1 MKRLLPLGILF
12 FMVCSSAFSQVTTSN
27 IRGAVVDDQNVPLF
41 GANVVAV
48 HTPTGTR
55 YGAITNE
62 DGRYNLLN
70 LRVGGPYE
78 VTISYVG
85 FKTTVKNDIFLSLGK
100 TFNYNLAMV
109 SDSQALDEVV
119 VVSDASGTFGSDRTG
134 AETSLGD
141 RELRRLPTISRSQA
155 DFTRLEPTA
164 SSDGISFGGRN
175 NQFNN
180 FSLDGSIFN
189 NPFGLDAP
197 TPGGQSN
204 AQPISLDAIDQV
216 QVSLAP
222 YDVRQAGFT
231 GAAVNAVTKSG
242 TNEFHGTVY
251 GFFRNEDL
259 TGGKVS
265 GEDIF
270 VPELTQTQY
279 GISIGGPIV
288 KNKLF
293 FFANFEVDDREDL
306 GSNFFADR
314 GQGGNNV
321 SRVSANDLQLVSDAL
336 AGLGYETG
344 PFENYLLGS
353 ESTKGILKLDWN
365 IDDNNRLALI
375 YNFLDASRD
384 LTANPLAIG
393 RRGPDAT
400 TLQFANSGYQIN
412 NEINSFLAELNSTL
426 GEGTA
431 VNKLQIGYTSFN
443 DFRDPFSSPAPDI
456 NILQDGVRAIVAG
469 HEPFSINNRLEQD
482 VFQITN
488 NLTFF
493 SGDHTVTVGFSYEKF
508 DFFNSFNLG
517 TYVFFN
523 ENGGVGTFAPDFASV
538 DAFLDAVDNGLIG
551 AAINNAETTF
561 NANNQLPIGAP
572 GGWNLAETSVGQ
584 LAFYVQDEWD
594 VTDNFKLTYG
604 LRADRPLY
612 FNTRGLIE
620 ENIDR
625 KGGLLSEGGTYAPDI
640 QYFDENGDPIF
651 LDSFDLPDSSILWS
665 PRLGFN
671 WDVRGDQS
679 FQFRGGSGIFSG
691 RFPFVWVGNQVQN
704 TDFFFYTPTNP
715 NFQFPQVWRSNLGID
730 YRFDNGLIATTDI
743 IFTKDLN
750 AATTYN
756 FGLANPTG
764 SLSGPDSRPIYQLAD
779 RAQIFGGPTNAYVIS
794 NIDEGRSFNWS
805 FKLQKQFDN
814 NLYAMVAYNF
824 LEALDV
830 NSMSAEISSDLFD
843 LNPAVGNVNQAPL
856 APSLFGNKHRIIG
869 QLNKQWTYGNGKW
882 GTSIGAF
889 FEYASGQRFS
899 YTYSGDI
906 NNDGSFTNDLIY
918 IPTTSEVQ
926 QLAFTAPQFPTNPT
940 VQEQRDAFEAFIQ
953 QDEYL
958 SSRRGGFAGRNDL
971 TTPWTGRW
979 DIKILQDLNFNALGE
994 GQNTLQLSLDIL
1006 NFGNLLNS
1014 DWGVV
1019 QLPRST
1025 QPIGVSVDFSQD
1037 TPSPVYSFDPSQ
1049 TSTFVDN
1056 FDLISRWQA
1065 QVGIRYIF

>member
-1 MKRLLPLGILF
+1 MKQILLAGLALVLVIASG
-12 FMVCSSAFSQVTTSN
+12 FSQVTTSN
-27 IRGAVVDDQNVPLF
+27 IRGEVRDDQGVPLL

-70 LRVGGPYE
+70 LRVGGPYD
-78 VTISYVG
+78 VTISYIG
-85 FKTTVKNDIFLSLGK
+85 FKEQKETGIFLSLGK
-100 TFNYNLAMV
+100 TFNLNSQLV
-109 SDSQALDEVV
+109 SESQLLDEVV
-119 VVSDASGTFGSDRTG
+119 VVSDRSGTFGSDRTG
-134 AETSLGD
+134 SETSLGN
-141 RELRRLPTISRSQA
+141 RELRRLPTITRSQS
-155 DFTRLEPTA
+155 DFTRLEPT
-164 SSDGISFGGRN
+164 SDGISFGGRN

-204 AQPISLDAIDQV
+204 AQPISLDAIDQI

-242 TNEFHGTVY
+242 TNEFRGTVY
-251 GFFRNEDL
+251 GFFRNQDL

-270 VPELTQTQY
+270 VPDLTQTQY

-321 SRVSANDLQLVSDAL
+321 SRVSATDLQLVSDAL
-336 AGLGYETG
+336 GGLGYQTG
-344 PFENYLLGS
+344 PFEGYLLDS

-365 IDDNNRLALI
+365 INDNNRLALI
-375 YNFLDASRD
+375 YNFLNASRD
-384 LTANPLAIG
+384 LPANELAIG
-393 RRGPDAT
+393 RRGPDAI
-400 TLQFANSGYQIN
+400 TLQFANSGYEIN

-431 VNKLQIGYTSFN
+431 VNKLQVGYTSFN
-443 DFRDPFSSPAPDI
+443 DFRNPFSSPAPAI
-456 NILQDGVRAIVAG
+456 NIQQDGVRAIVAG

-482 VFQITN
+482 VFQLTN
-488 NLTFF
+488 NLSFF

-517 TYVFFN
+517 AYFFADDRGAVGVF
-523 ENGGVGTFAPDFASV
+523 ADFPNVQS
-538 DAFLDAVDNGLIG
+538 FLDAVDSGLIG
-551 AAINNAETTF
+551 DAINSAESTF
-561 NANNQLPIGAP
+561 AANNAVPIGTP
-572 GGWNLAETSVGQ
+572 GGWALAETSVGQ

-594 VTDNFKLTYG
+594 VTNNFKLTYG

-612 FNTRGLIE
+612 FNTRDLIQ

-625 KGGLLSEGGTYAPDI
+625 KGGLLADGGGYAPDI
-640 QYFDENGDPIF
+640 QYFDENGESIF
-651 LDSFDLPDSSILWS
+651 LDSFDLPDNGILWS

-671 WDVRGDQS
+671 WDIRDDQS
-679 FQFRGGSGIFSG
+679 FQIRGGSGIFSG

-730 YRFDNGLIATTDI
+730 YRFDNGIIATTDI

-756 FGLANPTG
+756 FGLGTPTG
-764 SLSGPDSRPIYQLAD
+764 TLPGPDNRPVYLPSD
-779 RAQIFGGPTNAYVIS
+779 RAQVFGGPTNAYVIS
-794 NIDEGRSFNWS
+794 NIDEGRSFNWTV
-805 FKLQKQFDN
+805 KLQKQFQN

-824 LEALDV
+824 LESLDV

-843 LNPAVGNVNQAPL
+843 LNPVRGNANQTPL
-856 APSLFGNKHRIIG
+856 APSLFGNRHRFIG
-869 QLNKQWTYGNGKW
+869 QFNKQWTYGKGKW

-889 FEYASGQRFS
+889 FEYAEGGRFS

-906 NNDGSFTNDLIY
+906 NGDGSFTNDLIY
-918 IPTTSEVQ
+918 VPTASELQ
-926 QLAFTAPQFPTNPT
+926 QQQFAAPQFPTNPS

-953 QDEYL
+953 QSDYL
-958 SSRRGGFAGRNDL
+958 SDRRGEYVGRNDQL
-971 TTPWTGRW
+971 SPWRGRW
-979 DIKILQDLNFNALGE
+979 DVKILQDLNFSAIGDNK
-994 GQNTLQLSLDIL
+994 NTLQLSLDIL
-1006 NFGNLLNS
+1006 NFGNLISS

-1019 QLPRST
+1019 ELPLTT
-1025 QPIGVSVDFSQD
+1025 QPLGVTIDGN
-1037 TPSPVYSFDPSQ
+1037 TGEPIYSFDPSQ
-1049 TSTFVDN
+1049 TSTFVDD
-1056 FDLISRWQA
+1056 FSVASRWQM
-1065 QVGIRYIF
+1065 QFGLRYIF

>member
-1 MKRLLPLGILF
+1 MLLGLLF
-12 FMVCSSAFSQVTTSN
+12 LLTATTTFSQVTTSN
-27 IRGAVVDDQNVPLF
+27 IRGTVVDDQGEPLL
-41 GANVVAV
+41 GANVLAL

-55 YGAITNE
+55 YGAITN
-62 DGRYNLLN
+62 DKGRFNLLN

-85 FKTTVKNDIFLSLGK
+85 FQEQKDTGLYLSLGN
-100 TFNYNLAMV
+100 TVTLDV
-109 SDSQALDEVV
+109 QLQSSSQQLEEVV
-119 VVSDASGTFGSDRTG
+119 VVSDRSGTFNDDRTG
-134 AETSLGD
+134 SETNIGE

-242 TNEFHGTVY
+242 TNDYKGTVY
-251 GFFRNEDL
+251 GFFRNQDL

-288 KNKLF
+288 KDKLF

-321 SRVSANDLQLVSDAL
+321 SRVSASDLQLVSDAL
-336 AGLGYETG
+336 SGLGYETG
-344 PFENYLLGS
+344 PFEGFLLGS
-353 ESTKGILKLDWN
+353 ESTKGIIKLDWN
-365 IDDNNRLALI
+365 INENNRLALI

-393 RRGPDAT
+393 RRGPDFT
-400 TLQFANSGYQIN
+400 TLQFANSGYRIN
-412 NEINSFLAELNSTL
+412 NEINSWLAELNSTL

-431 VNKLQIGYTSFN
+431 VNKLQIGYTRFN
-443 DFRDPFSSPAPDI
+443 DFRDPFSSPAPPI
-456 NILQDGVRAIVAG
+456 NIQQDGVRAIVAG
-469 HEPFSINNRLEQD
+469 HEPFSINNQLEQQ

-488 NLTFF
+488 NISFF
-493 SGDHTVTVGFSYEKF
+493 TGNHTVTAGFSFERF

-517 TYVFFN
+517 TYTFFN
-523 ENGGVGTFAPDFASV
+523 ENGGVGTFAPDFPSV
-538 DAFLDAVDNGLIG
+538 QAFLDAVDNGLIG
-551 AAINNAETTF
+551 DAINNAESIF
-561 NANNQLPIGAP
+561 NANNALPIGAP
-572 GGWNLAETSVGQ
+572 GGWSLAETEVGQ

-594 VTDNFKLTYG
+594 IADNFKLTYG

-612 FNTRGLIE
+612 FNTLDRIN
-620 ENIDR
+620 ENIAR
-625 KGGLLSEGGTYAPDI
+625 APAFVPGI
-640 QYFDENGDPIF
+640 PYFDENNNPIS
-651 LDSFDLPDSSILWS
+651 LDSRNLPDNSILWS
-665 PRLGFN
+665 PRIGFN
-671 WDVRGDQS
+671 WDVKNDRT
-679 FQFRGGSGIFSG
+679 FQVRGGSGIFSG

-704 TDFFFYTPTNP
+704 VNIFFFTPTNP
-715 NFQFPQVWRSNLGID
+715 NFQFPQVWRSNLGLD
-730 YRFDNGLIATTDI
+730 YKFDNGIVATTDVI
-743 IFTKDLN
+743 VTRDLN
-750 AATTYN
+750 AATTFN
-756 FGLANPTG
+756 FGLREPTG
-764 SLSGPDSRPIYQLAD
+764 SLEGPDTRPIYLAGENTGNS
-779 RAQIFGGPTNAYVIS
+779 AFVIS
-794 NIDEGRSFNWS
+794 NVDEGRSFNWS
-805 FKLQKQFDN
+805 FKLQKQFEN
-814 NLYAMVAYNF
+814 NFYALVAYNF
-824 LEALDV
+824 LESFDV

-843 LNPAVGNVNQAPL
+843 LNPISGNANQAPL
-856 APSLFGNKHRIIG
+856 ANSLFGNKHRFIG
-869 QLNKQWTYGNGKW
+869 QLNKQWKYGEGKW
-882 GTSIGAF
+882 ATSIGAF
-889 FEYASGQRFS
+889 FEYTSGSRFS

-906 NNDGSFTNDLIY
+906 NNDGSFTNDLLY
-918 IPTTSEVQ
+918 VPTAAEVQ
-926 QLAFTAPQFPTNPT
+926 QLDFAAPQFPGNPT
-940 VQEQRDAFEAFIQ
+940 IEEQRNAFESFIQ

-958 SSRRGGFAGRNDL
+958 SARRGGFAGRNDL

-979 DIKILQDLNFNALGE
+979 DVKILQDLNFGGLGKN
-994 GQNTLQLSLDIL
+994 QNTVQLSLDIL

-1014 DWGVV
+1014 NWGVV

-1025 QPIGVSVDFSQD
+1025 QPIGVNVVVDEAAGTS
-1037 TPSPVYSFDPSQ
+1037 TPVFSFDPSQ
-1049 TSTFVDN
+1049 TSTFVDS
-1056 FDLISRWQA
+1056 FDLPSRWQA

>member
-1 MKRLLPLGILF
+1 MKRTLLSVITLLF
-12 FMVCSSAFSQVTTSN
+12 FTVFAFSQVTTSN
-27 IRGAVVDDQNVPLF
+27 IRGTVVDDQGAPLL
-41 GANVVAV
+41 GANVVAL

-55 YGAITNE
+55 YGAITN
-62 DGRYNLLN
+62 DKGRFNLLN

-85 FKTTVKNDIFLSLGK
+85 FQEQKDTGLFLSLGN
-100 TFNYNLAMV
+100 TVTLDV
-109 SDSQALDEVV
+109 QLRSSSQQLEEVV
-119 VVSDASGTFGSDRTG
+119 VVSDRSGTFNDDRTG
-134 AETSLGD
+134 SETNIGD

-242 TNEFHGTVY
+242 TNDYKGTVY

-279 GISIGGPIV
+279 GLSIGGPII
-288 KNKLF
+288 KDKLF

-321 SRVSANDLQLVSDAL
+321 SRVSASDLQLVSDAL
-336 AGLGYETG
+336 AGLGYQTG
-344 PFENYLLGS
+344 PFEGYLLGS
-353 ESTKGILKLDWN
+353 ESTKGIIKLDWN
-365 IDDNNRLALI
+365 INDNNRLALI

-393 RRGPDAT
+393 RRGPDFT
-400 TLQFANSGYQIN
+400 TLQFANSGYRIN
-412 NEINSFLAELNSTL
+412 NEISSWLAELNSTL

-431 VNKLQIGYTSFN
+431 VNKLQIGYTKFD
-443 DFRDPFSSPAPDI
+443 DFRDPFSSPAPPI
-456 NILQDGVRAIVAG
+456 NIQQDGVRAIVAG
-469 HEPFSINNRLEQD
+469 HEPFSINNRLEQQ

-488 NLTFF
+488 NISFF
-493 SGDHTVTVGFSYEKF
+493 TGNHTVTAGFSFERF
-508 DFFNSFNLG
+508 NFFNSFNLG
-517 TYVFFN
+517 TYTFFN
-523 ENGGVGTFAPDFASV
+523 QNGGVGTFAPDFPNV
-538 DAFLDAVDNGLIG
+538 QAFLDAVDNGLIG
-551 AAINNAETTF
+551 AAINNAESIF
-561 NANNQLPIGAP
+561 NANNAQPIGAP
-572 GGWNLAETSVGQ
+572 GGWSLAETEVGQ

-594 VTDNFKLTYG
+594 ITDNFKLTYG

-612 FNTRGLIE
+612 FNTQDRID
-620 ENIDR
+620 ENISR
-625 KGGLLSEGGTYAPDI
+625 AVAFVPGIP
-640 QYFDENGDPIF
+640 YFDENNNPISLDPR
-651 LDSFDLPDSSILWS
+651 DLPDNSILWS
-665 PRLGFN
+665 PRIGFN
-671 WDVRGDQS
+671 WDVKSDKT
-679 FQFRGGSGIFSG
+679 FQLRGGSGIFSG

-704 TDFFFYTPTNP
+704 VNIFFFTPTNP
-715 NFQFPQVWRSNLGID
+715 NFQFPQVWRSNLGVD
-730 YRFDNGLIATTDI
+730 YKFDNGIVATTDI
-743 IFTKDLN
+743 VYTKDLN

-756 FGLANPTG
+756 FGLREPTG
-764 SLSGPDSRPIYQLAD
+764 SLEGPDNRPIYVN
-779 RAQIFGGPTNAYVIS
+779 GENTGNAAFVIS
-794 NIDEGRSFNWS
+794 NIDEGYSFNWS
-805 FKLQKQFDN
+805 WKLQKQFDN
-814 NLYAMVAYNF
+814 NFYAMVAYNF
-824 LEALDV
+824 LESFDV

-843 LNPAVGNVNQAPL
+843 LNPISGNANQAPL
-856 APSLFGNKHRIIG
+856 ANSLFGNKHRFIG
-869 QLNKQWTYGNGKW
+869 QLNKSWSYGEGKW
-882 GTSIGAF
+882 ATSIGAF
-889 FEYASGQRFS
+889 FEYTSGNRFS

-906 NNDGSFTNDLIY
+906 NGDGSFTNDLLY
-918 IPTTSEVQ
+918 VPTAAEVQ
-926 QLAFTAPQFPTNPT
+926 QLDFVAPQFPGNPT
-940 VQEQRDAFEAFIQ
+940 IEQQRTAFEAFIQ

-958 SSRRGGFAGRNDL
+958 NARRGGLVGRNDL

-979 DIKILQDLNFNALGE
+979 DVKILQDLNFGGLGKN
-994 GQNTLQLSLDIL
+994 QNTLQLSLDIL

-1014 DWGVV
+1014 NWGVV

-1025 QPIGVSVDFSQD
+1025 QPIGVNVNVDD
-1037 TPSPVYSFDPSQ
+1037 VTGARTPVFSFDPSQ
-1049 TSTFVDN
+1049 TSTFVDS
-1056 FDLISRWQA
+1056 FDLPSRWQA
-1065 QVGIRYIF
+1065 QLGLRYIF